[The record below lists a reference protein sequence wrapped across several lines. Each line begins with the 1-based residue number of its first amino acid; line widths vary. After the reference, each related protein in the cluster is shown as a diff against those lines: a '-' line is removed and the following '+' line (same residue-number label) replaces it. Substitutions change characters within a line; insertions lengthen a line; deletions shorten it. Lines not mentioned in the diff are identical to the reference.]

1 MTWPLGLSRFIHG
14 FSSFDEPSC
23 GARAPDGKR
32 LVETDR
38 QARLLPA
45 VIATL
50 LDFDGRLGAWPPTS
64 VAGLLDW
71 ADCGREQRRMLEH
84 VLLDGLAALDERLLF
99 ERHLR
104 FEVLSPVLRR
114 HVLNAFARG
123 ELGVGAEAAK
133 RFMDGLVEAATCAFL
148 NFELTL
154 APLPGVGVQGERRA

>member
-50 LDFDGRLGAWPPTS
+50 AAHLCGGR
-64 VAGLLDW
+64 AGL
-71 ADCGREQRRMLEH
+71 G
-84 VLLDGLAALDERLLF
+84 GLR
-99 ERHLR
+99 
-104 FEVLSPVLRR
+104 
-114 HVLNAFARG
+114 AR
-123 ELGVGAEAAK
+123 
-133 RFMDGLVEAATCAFL
+133 T
-148 NFELTL
+148 
-154 APLPGVGVQGERRA
+154 APHA